1 MNKPIVVGMGEALWD
16 VLPDGK
22 KIGGAPANFAFHAGQ
37 AGMDSRV
44 VSAVGNDALGEEAL
58 ATLEGKGLNIEAV
71 ARVDFP
77 TGVVNVSLGEQ
88 GIPQY
93 DICEGVAWDNIPFTP
108 TLANLASQA
117 QAVCWGSLAQRNEVS
132 RKTIFSFLDAMP
144 SDEDRLKVFDINLRQ
159 QFYTLEI
166 IEASC
171 RRANVLKINDEEL
184 VLVSELLRLGAGSPE
199 VLCRSLME
207 RYGLRILVLTC
218 GANGSYVF
226 TPVETSYRVT
236 PKVQVADTVGAGD
249 SFTATLVGE
258 LLRKTPVGVAH
269 EHAVEVAAYV
279 CTQQGAMAEW
289 PDSLR
294 M

>member
-108 TLANLASQA
+108 ALANLASQA

-144 SDEDRLKVFDINLRQ
+144 SDEERLKVFDINLRQ

-171 RRANVLKINDEEL
+171 HRANVLKINDEEL

-258 LLRKTPVGVAH
+258 LLRNTPVGVAH

-294 M
+294 I

>member
-44 VSAVGNDALGEEAL
+44 VSAVGTDALGEEAL
-58 ATLEGKGLNIEAV
+58 AALEGKGLNIEAV

-108 TLANLASQA
+108 ALANLASQA

-144 SDEDRLKVFDINLRQ
+144 SDEERLKVFDINLRQ

-226 TPVETSYRVT
+226 TSVETSYRVT

>member
-44 VSAVGNDALGEEAL
+44 VSAVGKDALGEEAL

-108 TLANLASQA
+108 ALANLASQA

-144 SDEDRLKVFDINLRQ
+144 SDEERLKVFDINLRQ

-207 RYGLRILVLTC
+207 RYGLSILVLTC
-218 GANGSYVF
+218 GTNGSYVF

-258 LLRKTPVGVAH
+258 LLRNTPVGVAH

>member
-108 TLANLASQA
+108 ALANLASQA

-144 SDEDRLKVFDINLRQ
+144 LDEERLKVFDINLRQ

-184 VLVSELLRLGAGSPE
+184 VLVSEMLRLGAGSPE

-258 LLRKTPVGVAH
+258 LLRNTPVGVAH

>member
-22 KIGGAPANFAFHAGQ
+22 KIDGAPANFAFHAGQ

-108 TLANLASQA
+108 ALANLASQA

-144 SDEDRLKVFDINLRQ
+144 SDEERLKVFDINLRQ

-207 RYGLRILVLTC
+207 RYGLSILVLTC

>member
-22 KIGGAPANFAFHAGQ
+22 KIGGATANFAFHAGQ

-44 VSAVGNDALGEEAL
+44 VSAVGTDALGEEAL

-108 TLANLASQA
+108 ALANLASQT

-184 VLVSELLRLGAGSPE
+184 VLVSEMLRLGAGSPE

-258 LLRKTPVGVAH
+258 LLRNTPVGVAH

>member
-184 VLVSELLRLGAGSPE
+184 VLVSEMLRLGAGSPE

-258 LLRKTPVGVAH
+258 LLRNTPVGVAH

>member
-44 VSAVGNDALGEEAL
+44 VSAVGKDALGEEAL

-108 TLANLASQA
+108 ALANLARQA

-144 SDEDRLKVFDINLRQ
+144 SDEERLKVFDINLRQ

-171 RRANVLKINDEEL
+171 HRANVLKINDEEL

-207 RYGLRILVLTC
+207 RYGLSILVLTC

-258 LLRKTPVGVAH
+258 LLRNTPVGVAH

>member
-44 VSAVGNDALGEEAL
+44 VSAVGTDALGEEAL
-58 ATLEGKGLNIEAV
+58 ATLEGKGLNIDAV

-108 TLANLASQA
+108 ALANLASQA

-144 SDEDRLKVFDINLRQ
+144 SDEACLKVFDINLRQ

-258 LLRKTPVGVAH
+258 LLRNTPIGVAH

>member
-108 TLANLASQA
+108 ALANLASQA

-144 SDEDRLKVFDINLRQ
+144 SDEACLKVFDINLRQ

-184 VLVSELLRLGAGSPE
+184 VLVSEMLRLGAGSPE

-258 LLRKTPVGVAH
+258 LLRNTPVGVAH

>member
-44 VSAVGNDALGEEAL
+44 VSAVGKDALGEEAL

-108 TLANLASQA
+108 ALANLASQA

-144 SDEDRLKVFDINLRQ
+144 SDEERLKVFDINLRQ

-184 VLVSELLRLGAGSPE
+184 VLVSEMLRLGAGSPE

-218 GANGSYVF
+218 GVNGSYVF

-258 LLRKTPVGVAH
+258 LLRNAPVGVAH

>member
-44 VSAVGNDALGEEAL
+44 VSAVGKDALGEEAL

-108 TLANLASQA
+108 ALANLARQA

-144 SDEDRLKVFDINLRQ
+144 SDEARLKVFDINLRQ

-184 VLVSELLRLGAGSPE
+184 VLVSEMLRLGAGSPE

-207 RYGLRILVLTC
+207 RYGLSILVLTC

-258 LLRKTPVGVAH
+258 LLRNTPVGVAH

>member
-44 VSAVGNDALGEEAL
+44 VSAVGNDALGVEAL

-108 TLANLASQA
+108 ALANLASQA

-144 SDEDRLKVFDINLRQ
+144 SDEERLKVFDINLRQ

-184 VLVSELLRLGAGSPE
+184 VLVSEMLRLGAGSPE

>member
-108 TLANLASQA
+108 ALANLASQA

-144 SDEDRLKVFDINLRQ
+144 SDEERLKVFDINLRQ

-207 RYGLRILVLTC
+207 RYGLSILVLTC
-218 GANGSYVF
+218 GTNGSYVF

-269 EHAVEVAAYV
+269 EHAVAVAAYV

>member
-44 VSAVGNDALGEEAL
+44 VSAVGKDALGEEAL

-108 TLANLASQA
+108 ALANLASQA

-144 SDEDRLKVFDINLRQ
+144 SDEERLKVFDINLRQ

-226 TPVETSYRVT
+226 TSVETSYRVT

-258 LLRKTPVGVAH
+258 LLRNTPVGVAH

>member
-108 TLANLASQA
+108 ALANLARQA

-144 SDEDRLKVFDINLRQ
+144 SDEARLKVFDINLRQ

-184 VLVSELLRLGAGSPE
+184 ILVSEMLRLGAGSPE

-258 LLRKTPVGVAH
+258 LLRNTPVGVAH

>member
-108 TLANLASQA
+108 ALANLARQA
-117 QAVCWGSLAQRNEVS
+117 QTVCWGSLAQRNEVS

-144 SDEDRLKVFDINLRQ
+144 SDEERLKVFDINLRQ

-184 VLVSELLRLGAGSPE
+184 VLVSEMLRLGAGSPE

-258 LLRKTPVGVAH
+258 LLRNTPVGVAH

>member
-44 VSAVGNDALGEEAL
+44 VSAVGTDALGEEAL
-58 ATLEGKGLNIEAV
+58 AALEGKGLNIEAV

-108 TLANLASQA
+108 ALANLASQA

-144 SDEDRLKVFDINLRQ
+144 SDEERLKVFDINLRQ

-184 VLVSELLRLGAGSPE
+184 VLVSEMLRLGAGSPE

-258 LLRKTPVGVAH
+258 LLRNTPVGVAH

>member
-108 TLANLASQA
+108 ALANLASQA

-144 SDEDRLKVFDINLRQ
+144 SDEERLKVFDINLRQ

-184 VLVSELLRLGAGSPE
+184 VLVSEMLRLGAGSPE

-236 PKVQVADTVGAGD
+236 PEVQVADTVGAGD

-258 LLRKTPVGVAH
+258 LLRNTPVGVAH

>member
-44 VSAVGNDALGEEAL
+44 VSAVGKDALGEEAL

-108 TLANLASQA
+108 ALANLARQA

-144 SDEDRLKVFDINLRQ
+144 SDEERLKVFDINLRQ

-207 RYGLRILVLTC
+207 RYGLSILVLTC

>member
-44 VSAVGNDALGEEAL
+44 VSAVGTDALGEEAL
-58 ATLEGKGLNIEAV
+58 ATLEGKGLNIDAV

-108 TLANLASQA
+108 ALANLASQA

-144 SDEDRLKVFDINLRQ
+144 SDEERLKVFDINLRQ

-184 VLVSELLRLGAGSPE
+184 VLVSEMLRLGAGSPE

-258 LLRKTPVGVAH
+258 LLRNTPVGVAH

>member
-37 AGMDSRV
+37 AGMDPRV

-108 TLANLASQA
+108 ALANLASQA

-144 SDEDRLKVFDINLRQ
+144 SDEARLKVFDINLRQ

-258 LLRKTPVGVAH
+258 LLRNTPVGVAH

>member
-44 VSAVGNDALGEEAL
+44 VSAVGKDALGEEAL

-108 TLANLASQA
+108 ALANLARQA

-144 SDEDRLKVFDINLRQ
+144 SDEERLKVFDINLRQ

-171 RRANVLKINDEEL
+171 HRANVLKINDEEL
-184 VLVSELLRLGAGSPE
+184 VLVSEMLRLGAGSPE

-207 RYGLRILVLTC
+207 RYGLSILVLTC

>member
-44 VSAVGNDALGEEAL
+44 VSAVGKDALGEEAL

-108 TLANLASQA
+108 ALANLASQA

-132 RKTIFSFLDAMP
+132 RKTIFSFLDAML
-144 SDEDRLKVFDINLRQ
+144 SDEERLKVFDINLRQ

-184 VLVSELLRLGAGSPE
+184 VLVSEMLRLGAGSPE
-199 VLCRSLME
+199 VLCRSLMAC
-207 RYGLRILVLTC
+207 YGLSILVLTC

>member
-44 VSAVGNDALGEEAL
+44 VSAVGTDALGEEAL
-58 ATLEGKGLNIEAV
+58 ATLEGKGLNNEAV

-77 TGVVNVSLGEQ
+77 TGVVNVSLEEQ

-108 TLANLASQA
+108 ALANLASQT

-159 QFYTLEI
+159 
-166 IEASC
+166 
-171 RRANVLKINDEEL
+171 
-184 VLVSELLRLGAGSPE
+184 
-199 VLCRSLME
+199 
-207 RYGLRILVLTC
+207 
-218 GANGSYVF
+218 
-226 TPVETSYRVT
+226 
-236 PKVQVADTVGAGD
+236 
-249 SFTATLVGE
+249 
-258 LLRKTPVGVAH
+258 
-269 EHAVEVAAYV
+269 
-279 CTQQGAMAEW
+279 
-289 PDSLR
+289 
-294 M
+294 

>member
-44 VSAVGNDALGEEAL
+44 VSAVGKDALGEEAL

-108 TLANLASQA
+108 ALANLASQA

-144 SDEDRLKVFDINLRQ
+144 SDEGRLKVFDINLRQ

-207 RYGLRILVLTC
+207 RYGLSILVLTC

-258 LLRKTPVGVAH
+258 LLRNTPVGVAH

>member
-44 VSAVGNDALGEEAL
+44 VSAVGTDALGEEAL
-58 ATLEGKGLNIEAV
+58 AALEGKGLNIEAV

-108 TLANLASQA
+108 ALANLASQA

-144 SDEDRLKVFDINLRQ
+144 SDEERLKVFDINLRQ

-171 RRANVLKINDEEL
+171 HRANVLKINDEEL
-184 VLVSELLRLGAGSPE
+184 VLVSEMLRLGAGSPE

>member
-44 VSAVGNDALGEEAL
+44 VSAVGKDALGEEAL

-108 TLANLASQA
+108 ALANLARQA

-144 SDEDRLKVFDINLRQ
+144 SDEERLKVFDINLRQ

-184 VLVSELLRLGAGSPE
+184 VLVSEMLRLGAGSPE

-258 LLRKTPVGVAH
+258 LLRNTPVGVAH

>member
-44 VSAVGNDALGEEAL
+44 VSAVGKDALGEEAL

-108 TLANLASQA
+108 ALANLASQA

-144 SDEDRLKVFDINLRQ
+144 SDEERLKVFDINLRQ

-171 RRANVLKINDEEL
+171 HRANVLKINDEEL

-207 RYGLRILVLTC
+207 RYGLSILVLTC

-258 LLRKTPVGVAH
+258 LLRNTPVGVAH

>member
-108 TLANLASQA
+108 ALANLASQA

-144 SDEDRLKVFDINLRQ
+144 SDEACLKVFDINLRQ

-184 VLVSELLRLGAGSPE
+184 VLVSEMLRLGAGSPE

>member
-44 VSAVGNDALGEEAL
+44 VSAVGTDALGEEAL

-108 TLANLASQA
+108 ALANLASQA

-144 SDEDRLKVFDINLRQ
+144 SDEERLKVFDINLRQ

-184 VLVSELLRLGAGSPE
+184 VLVSEMLRLGAGSPE

-207 RYGLRILVLTC
+207 RYGLSILVLTC

>member
-108 TLANLASQA
+108 ALANLASQA

-144 SDEDRLKVFDINLRQ
+144 SDEERLKVFDINLRQ

-184 VLVSELLRLGAGSPE
+184 VLVSEMLRLGAGSPE

-207 RYGLRILVLTC
+207 RYGLSILVLTC

-258 LLRKTPVGVAH
+258 LLRNAPVGVAH

>member
-108 TLANLASQA
+108 ALANLASQA

-144 SDEDRLKVFDINLRQ
+144 SDEERLKVFDINLRQ

>member
-44 VSAVGNDALGEEAL
+44 VSAVGKDALGEEAL

-108 TLANLASQA
+108 ALANLASQA

-144 SDEDRLKVFDINLRQ
+144 SDEERLKVFDINLRQ

-184 VLVSELLRLGAGSPE
+184 VLVSEMLRLGAGSPE

-207 RYGLRILVLTC
+207 RYGLSILVLTC
-218 GANGSYVF
+218 GANGSYVS

>member
-108 TLANLASQA
+108 ALANLARQA
-117 QAVCWGSLAQRNEVS
+117 QTVCWGSLAQRNEVS

-144 SDEDRLKVFDINLRQ
+144 SDEERLKVFDINLRQ

-207 RYGLRILVLTC
+207 RYGLSILVLTC

>member
-144 SDEDRLKVFDINLRQ
+144 SDEERLKVFDINLRQ

-258 LLRKTPVGVAH
+258 LLRNTPVGVAH

>member
-108 TLANLASQA
+108 ALANLASQA

-144 SDEDRLKVFDINLRQ
+144 SDEARLKVFDINLRQ

-207 RYGLRILVLTC
+207 RYGLSILVLTC

-258 LLRKTPVGVAH
+258 LLRNAPVGVAH

>member
-44 VSAVGNDALGEEAL
+44 VSAVGKDALGEEAL

-108 TLANLASQA
+108 ALANLASQA
-117 QAVCWGSLAQRNEVS
+117 QAVCWGSLAQRNEAS

-144 SDEDRLKVFDINLRQ
+144 SDEARLKVFDINLRQ

-184 VLVSELLRLGAGSPE
+184 VLVSEMLRLGAGSPE

-207 RYGLRILVLTC
+207 RYGLSILVLTC

-258 LLRKTPVGVAH
+258 LLRNTPVGVAH

>member
-44 VSAVGNDALGEEAL
+44 VSAVGTDALGEEAL

-108 TLANLASQA
+108 ALANLARQA
-117 QAVCWGSLAQRNEVS
+117 QTVCWGSLAQRNEVS

-144 SDEDRLKVFDINLRQ
+144 SDEERLKVFDINLRQ

-199 VLCRSLME
+199 VLCRSLVE
-207 RYGLRILVLTC
+207 RYGLSILVLTC

-258 LLRKTPVGVAH
+258 LLRNTPVGVAH

>member
-44 VSAVGNDALGEEAL
+44 VSAVGTDALGEEAL

-108 TLANLASQA
+108 ALANLASQT

-184 VLVSELLRLGAGSPE
+184 VLVSEMLRLGAGSPE

-258 LLRKTPVGVAH
+258 LLRNTPVGVAH

-279 CTQQGAMAEW
+279 CTQQGAMADW